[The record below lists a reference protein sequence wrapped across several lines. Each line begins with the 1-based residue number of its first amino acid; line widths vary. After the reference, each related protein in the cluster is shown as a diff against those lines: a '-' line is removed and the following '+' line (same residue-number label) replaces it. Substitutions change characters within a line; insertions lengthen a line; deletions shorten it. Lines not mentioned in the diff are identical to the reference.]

1 MIICHD
7 AIFLQWTPSLLN
19 QLIPIINSNMQNLDE
34 RVFIDMW
41 SSFALIFLV
50 FVTFPR
56 NMAQIVKRY
65 KSTFAWKIFF
75 VIAFVFSELW
85 HIVVEWLHPV
95 TLLNITPDIWMFP
108 VFIFCMVLLTI
119 VSKVDT
125 NFQLSRSFFLLHVI
139 KRSTFFTIA

>member
-7 AIFLQWTPSLLN
+7 AIFLQWTPSLLI
-19 QLIPIINSNMQNLDE
+19 QFIPIINSNVQNLDE
-34 RVFIDMW
+34 RVFINMW

-85 HIVVEWLHPV
+85 QIL
-95 TLLNITPDIWMFP
+95 
-108 VFIFCMVLLTI
+108 
-119 VSKVDT
+119 
-125 NFQLSRSFFLLHVI
+125 
-139 KRSTFFTIA
+139 